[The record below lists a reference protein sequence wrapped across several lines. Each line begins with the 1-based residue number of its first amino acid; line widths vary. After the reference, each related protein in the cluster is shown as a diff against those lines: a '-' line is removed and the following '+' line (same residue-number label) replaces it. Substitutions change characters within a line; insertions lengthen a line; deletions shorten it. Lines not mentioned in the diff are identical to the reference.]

1 MNEQEI
7 IQKAITELNSALP
20 GYVAVRT
27 GGGDSGAGPPLC
39 ILNWDSTRLNENG
52 QNSLGRI
59 VRDSAGDAI
68 GREFHQYRRMEL
80 DVVIRA
86 YDEGDRDTWLS
97 DVAEYFLP
105 YEYDADLFHSDTT
118 EWEVGDAE
126 PRSNPVVEPD
136 WYEGG
141 LVIRF
146 RYVSRAV
153 RFYDALTSVQESVE
167 ANDN

>member
-1 MNEQEI
+1 VNEQEI

-105 YEYDADLFHSDTT
+105 YEYDADLST
-118 EWEVGDAE
+118 A
-126 PRSNPVVEPD
+126 
-136 WYEGG
+136 
-141 LVIRF
+141 IRPSGKSVTPNHG
-146 RYVSRAV
+146 RIPWSSRIGTKAGW
-153 RFYDALTSVQESVE
+153 
-167 ANDN
+167 